1 MDSIGDSSPSAMKIS
16 SSSAAGTS
24 SSGSGNIN
32 GNING
37 NGNGSD
43 NNNNNG
49 RSNNNNDYINSIV
62 LPPAFVE
69 DPAGF
74 LTSIASRPNPSPD
87 GISLLAGPLSKWF
100 LGAEESQRESRYTSS
115 SSSSSN
121 SNRLTTTATSG
132 QNAPVHPAA
141 HVAQLYLCAAATQ
154 LREEQHQ
161 PQAMGV
167 AGVGSAAVASAV
179 AGIATSAAN
188 LISKEQQKNK
198 NRNTKHRDET
208 LEAVASAAVLCLDRS
223 EISSSG
229 ILPVLANLVASTSST
244 NSGGSAS
251 ASNNKLASSIATSLS
266 NLSSSSSKAF
276 PTLTPA
282 HTAFLQCA
290 VQAEEYEFAETVI
303 RGTWPL
309 PTSTLKKKKG
319 NVNDDS
325 PHASISIIL
334 RYYYLRGIVHYGCGR
349 DHYSMAHRCWW
360 TCLCIPVDIVSNIA
374 VQAWKKLTLVQPL
387 LDINDNNSE
396 GGRPSRTD
404 AIDVDIDGNTK
415 ITSVGSPATFS
426 VSKRKSKAHP
436 ETRLPKC
443 LTKSIRT
450 LIDFSIIDTRK
461 QEDHQTTGAV
471 ESSGEKNLYSVYT
484 HLGPA
489 VEAVDRTSVESLV
502 RAHESVLTADGNM
515 GMAHNCLRR
524 VKELQVRTASKM
536 FSVTSVQILARRW
549 RVTPEEASQQLFDAM
564 KLGVV
569 PCRVEKD
576 GTVLFLSPKDS
587 ASNSTTTS
595 TDWADLTGWMKLL
608 EQLQRMDVN
617 LSISSK
623 YNAVKRKEDKGT
635 ICGMIG
641 TAGPRG
647 VEEFYG
653 DPTI

>member
-1 MDSIGDSSPSAMKIS
+1 MKIS
-16 SSSAAGTS
+16 SSSAAGAS
-24 SSGSGNIN
+24 SSS
-32 GNING
+32 
-37 NGNGSD
+37 SD
-43 NNNNNG
+43 NNNSNNNG
-49 RSNNNNDYINSIV
+49 RSNNNNNDYINSIV

-100 LGAEESQRESRYTSS
+100 RGAEEAHRESRDTSCNN
-115 SSSSSN
+115 SSN
-121 SNRLTTTATSG
+121 RSTTTATTSA

-154 LREEQHQ
+154 LRDEQRQ
-161 PQAMGV
+161 PLAPVMGSV
-167 AGVGSAAVASAV
+167 AVAAAV
-179 AGIATSAAN
+179 AGIAASAAN
-188 LISKEQQKNK
+188 LISREQQENK
-198 NRNTKHRDET
+198 NRTAKHRDET
-208 LEAVASAAVLCLDRS
+208 LEAVASAAVLCSDRS
-223 EISSSG
+223 AISSSG
-229 ILPVLANLVASTSST
+229 ILPVLANLVASTTSSSSS
-244 NSGGSAS
+244 NAGGSAVS
-251 ASNNKLASSIATSLS
+251 AISSNKLATSIAASLS
-266 NLSSSSSKAF
+266 NMPSSSSKAF
-276 PTLTPA
+276 PPLTSA

-319 NVNDDS
+319 NGNANDDS
-325 PHASISIIL
+325 FPHDSISIIL

-349 DHYSMAHRCWW
+349 DHHSMAHRCWW
-360 TCLCIPVDIVSNIA
+360 TCLCIPVDIVSTIA

-387 LDINDNNSE
+387 LDINDNNNDGE
-396 GGRPSRTD
+396 RPNRAD
-404 AIDVDIDGNTK
+404 AIDVD
-415 ITSVGSPATFS
+415 SPATFS
-426 VSKRKSKAHP
+426 VSKNKSKAHP

-450 LIDFSIIDTRK
+450 FIDFSSISARK
-461 QEDHQTTGAV
+461 QEDHQTTTTGAV
-471 ESSGEKNLYSVYT
+471 ESSTSREKDLSSVYT
-484 HLGPA
+484 RLGPA

-524 VKELQVRTASKM
+524 VKELQVRKASKM

-549 RVTPEEASQQLFDAM
+549 KVTPEEASQQLFDAM

-576 GTVLFLSPKDS
+576 GTVVFLSPKDS
-587 ASNSTTTS
+587 ASNSTTTATTTTS
-595 TDWADLTGWMKLL
+595 TDLADLTGWMKLL

-623 YNAVKRKEDKGT
+623 YNSAKRKEDKGM
-635 ICGMIG
+635 IGGDMIG